1 MADSKMKSTRNNKKE
16 DGKFHS
22 KHIKHDPQAES
33 ARAVFGL
40 QGDNYQNKR
49 NDKATTHK

>member
-1 MADSKMKSTRNNKKE
+1 MSKGNKKHNRTSDKKD

-22 KHIKHDPQAES
+22 KHIKHDPNAES

-40 QGDNYQNKR
+40 GNQKAEKR
-49 NDKATTHK
+49 NMDS